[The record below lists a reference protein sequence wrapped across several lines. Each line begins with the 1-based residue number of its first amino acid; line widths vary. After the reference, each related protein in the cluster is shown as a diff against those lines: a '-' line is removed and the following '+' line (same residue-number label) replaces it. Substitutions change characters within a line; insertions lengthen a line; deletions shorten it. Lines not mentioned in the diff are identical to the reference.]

1 MRNFVSIARYAR
13 KIGIHSA
20 KKPVTFYAD
29 DANDANDANDAD
41 DAANAKQYLF
51 QGNKPAGNT

>member
-29 DANDANDANDAD
+29 DANDANDAD

>member
-1 MRNFVSIARYAR
+1 MPNFVSIARYAR

-29 DANDANDANDAD
+29 DANDAD